1 MTHNSFERASSER
14 ASSEKASSAS
24 TVATQPRNLRWRT
37 VDIVVAS
44 VLGVAC
50 GIIFLVWNSVG
61 YAWFLAM
68 DNLTPGLG
76 GVATGI
82 WLIGGVIGGL
92 VIRKPG
98 AAIYVEV
105 LAASVSA
112 VLGSQWGIST
122 LYSGL
127 AQGIGVE
134 IVLAIFLYRKFNLT
148 VAALAG
154 LGAGLGAYI
163 LELFTSANLAR
174 SLEFNL
180 IYLSTVALSGVV
192 LAGVLGYYLVLA
204 LARTGAL
211 DRFAVGRQHRKL

>member
-1 MTHNSFERASSER
+1 MTNSSSV
-14 ASSEKASSAS
+14 SAA
-24 TVATQPRNLRWRT
+24 ATQPRNLRWRT

-134 IVLAIFLYRKFNLT
+134 IVLAIFLYRKFNLA

-163 LELFTSANLAR
+163 LELFSSANLAR

-180 IYLSTVALSGVV
+180 IYLSTVSLSGVV

>member
-1 MTHNSFERASSER
+1 MTNSTSV
-14 ASSEKASSAS
+14 SAA
-24 TVATQPRNLRWRT
+24 ATQPRNLRWRT

-134 IVLAIFLYRKFNLT
+134 IVLAIFLYRKFNLA

-163 LELFTSANLAR
+163 LELFSSANLAR

-180 IYLSTVALSGVV
+180 IYLSTVSLSGVV